1 MSAFE
6 ARNAMIIQLGQAVNI
21 GRLVVIILTTT
32 SLLLMVDIGVL
43 EVNTTPIHYF
53 NNKMSM
59 SIDHINCTDYNGTF
73 VACMPY
79 ITTNVTATPSSD
91 CCDGILMLGMQLE
104 NLNISMS
111 LRVEV
116 CQCIQLAQ
124 HIGDPSDLI
133 PSLPERCGF
142 GLSIPAVNAST
153 NCSMF

>member
-1 MSAFE
+1 MSASK
-6 ARNAMIIQLGQAVNI
+6 ARNAMIIEFSQDVNI
-21 GRLVVIILTTT
+21 DRLAVIILTAT
-32 SLLLMVDIGVL
+32 SILLMVNIGVV
-43 EVNTTPIHYF
+43 EVNTAPILYY
-53 NNKMSM
+53 NNNMSM
-59 SIDHINCTDYNGTF
+59 SIDHVNCTDYNGTF

-79 ITTNVTATPSSD
+79 ITTNITSTPSSD

-104 NLNISMS
+104 NSNISMS

-124 HIGDPSDLI
+124 HIGNQSDLM

-142 GLSIPAVNAST
+142 GLSIPVVNAST